1 MNSKIADSKGNTL
14 VRDYK
19 IELKKVTNQENG
31 VGTWSIK
38 AYFFV
43 KLPDGT
49 EIPDREYYERY
60 LREVTDEEAQKV
72 RTNFSRVFLYAL
84 KNNVHVDDTP
94 ICCPLPEPSYT
105 GTWDSG
111 D

>member
-1 MNSKIADSKGNTL
+1 MKSLIKDSKGNTL

-19 IELKKVTNQENG
+19 IESKKV
-31 VGTWSIK
+31 GTTWHIK
-38 AYFFV
+38 AYFFA

-60 LREVTDEEAQKV
+60 LREVTDEQAKEALDSLSQ
-72 RTNFSRVFLYAL
+72 VFLYAL

-94 ICCPLPEPSYT
+94 IYCYVPYPNYA